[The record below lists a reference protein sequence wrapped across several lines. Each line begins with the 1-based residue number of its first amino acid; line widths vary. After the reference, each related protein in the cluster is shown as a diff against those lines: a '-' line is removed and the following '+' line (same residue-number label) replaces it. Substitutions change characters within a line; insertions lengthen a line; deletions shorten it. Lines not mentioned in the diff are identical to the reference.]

1 MPLEAAGER
10 NLLFLYFP
18 SMQAKRATAYN
29 RQQQMKR
36 LKQVLN
42 LDTELQT
49 SEHSQAEV
57 LS

>member
-1 MPLEAAGER
+1 
-10 NLLFLYFP
+10 
-18 SMQAKRATAYN
+18 MQAKRATAYN